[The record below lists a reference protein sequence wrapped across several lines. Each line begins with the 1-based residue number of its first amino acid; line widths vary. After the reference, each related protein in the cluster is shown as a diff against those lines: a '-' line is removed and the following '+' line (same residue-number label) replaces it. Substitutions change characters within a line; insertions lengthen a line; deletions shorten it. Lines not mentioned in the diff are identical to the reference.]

1 MKVKKTTFPK
11 VVIILAKLQLCE
23 MSSNSVNKMRGAQI
37 LRNITTFGRNGRT
50 FAHIKEP
57 LRWANQA

>member
-1 MKVKKTTFPK
+1 MNEKTPFRK
-11 VVIILAKLQLCE
+11 IVIILAKLPLCE

-50 FAHIKEP
+50 FTHIKEP